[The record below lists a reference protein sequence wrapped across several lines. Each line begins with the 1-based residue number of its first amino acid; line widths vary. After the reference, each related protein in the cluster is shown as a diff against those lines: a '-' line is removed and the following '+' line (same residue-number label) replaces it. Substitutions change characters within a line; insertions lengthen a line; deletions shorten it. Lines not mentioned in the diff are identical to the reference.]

1 MLTTGVGRVVILK
14 CICMFVTE
22 LGKFPDFQSAHLKL
36 VEILETP
43 EFPGDWI
50 LKKGNAP
57 L

>member
-1 MLTTGVGRVVILK
+1 MLTTGLGRVVILK
-14 CICMFVTE
+14 CTRMFATE
-22 LGKFPDFQSAHLKL
+22 LGKFPDFQSAHLML
-36 VEILETP
+36 AEILETP